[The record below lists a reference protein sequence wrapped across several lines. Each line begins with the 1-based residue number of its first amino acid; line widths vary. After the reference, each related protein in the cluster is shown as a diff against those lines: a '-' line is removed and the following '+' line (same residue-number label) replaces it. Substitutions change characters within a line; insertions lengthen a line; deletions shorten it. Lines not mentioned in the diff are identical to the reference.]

1 MEIVLIGTGN
11 TAAVLGKKLQAA
23 GHRIVQVFGRDS
35 MKASDLAYELATD
48 STNYWNVV
56 NKEADIY
63 IIAVSDIAVEEVI
76 KELNLS
82 DKTVVHTAASV
93 SKDVLKNASSHFG
106 VFYPLQSLR
115 KGLALPDIP
124 IIIDASDEATL
135 KELDLLAHSISDRVI
150 EASDEERLKLHLA
163 AVFCNNFV
171 NHLYVLT
178 EQYCK
183 KEGLDFY
190 MLLPLIKETASRLE
204 DVPPSTTQT
213 GPAIRNDKATL
224 EKHKELLE
232 SYPYMKKIYSLIS
245 ESIYNSR

>member
-1 MEIVLIGTGN
+1 
-11 TAAVLGKKLQAA
+11 
-23 GHRIVQVFGRDS
+23 
-35 MKASDLAYELATD
+35 
-48 STNYWNVV
+48 
-56 NKEADIY
+56 
-63 IIAVSDIAVEEVI
+63 
-76 KELNLS
+76 
-82 DKTVVHTAASV
+82 
-93 SKDVLKNASSHFG
+93 
-106 VFYPLQSLR
+106 
-115 KGLALPDIP
+115 
-124 IIIDASDEATL
+124 
-135 KELDLLAHSISDRVI
+135 
-150 EASDEERLKLHLA
+150 
-163 AVFCNNFV
+163 VFCNNFV

-224 EKHKELLE
+224 EKHMELLE